1 MNMTIPGSMTAAVYQ
16 GAGRLVVEEVPV
28 PAIGPGELLLRVES
42 CGICHTDLKKI
53 KYDLLPGPRIYG
65 HETAGEVVAVGDGVS
80 AYQPGDSVIAF
91 HHIPCETCF
100 YCERK
105 LYAQCPVY
113 KKVGITAGFEPAGG
127 GFAQYVRVMDWIVRR
142 GVEKIPPGVSYETAC
157 LVEPVNTCVKAV
169 HQLAP
174 RAGDVVFIQG
184 QGPIGLIFT
193 MLAKRA
199 GCHVLATDRMP
210 ERRAL
215 ALKFGADAAIDPQ
228 AHDIVSLA
236 AGYTK
241 GRGADA
247 VISAVSGKGL
257 VEEAVRASRPGARL
271 MLFAQTSDQERI
283 ELSGKDIC
291 MGERILMGSYSA
303 SIDLQAESANLVFSG
318 ALRAG
323 ELVSHQVPLND
334 INDGIELALH
344 PSGKSL
350 KIIVQPQ
357 RWSK

>member
-1 MNMTIPGSMTAAVYQ
+1 MMIPGSMTAAVYH

-53 KYDLLPGPRIYG
+53 KYGLLPGPRIYG
-65 HETAGEVVAVGDGVS
+65 HETAGEVVAAGDGVT
-80 AYQPGDSVIAF
+80 AYRPGDRVIAF
-91 HHIPCETCF
+91 HHIPCENCF

-105 LYAQCPVY
+105 FYAQCPVY

-127 GFAQYVRVMDWIVRR
+127 GFAQYVRVMGWIARR
-142 GVEKIPPGVSYETAC
+142 GVEKIPPGVSYEAAC

-169 HQLAP
+169 HQLAL
-174 RAGDVVFIQG
+174 RTGDVVIVQG
-184 QGPIGLIFT
+184 QGPIGLMFT

-199 GCHVLATDRMP
+199 GCQVLVTDRMA

-215 ALKFGADAAIDPQ
+215 AVKFGADAAIDPQ
-228 AHDIVSLA
+228 ADDVA
-236 AGYTK
+236 AVAARATG

-247 VISAVSGKGL
+247 VISAVSGQGL
-257 VEEAVRASRPGARL
+257 VEEAVRASRPGARI

-291 MGERILMGSYSA
+291 MGERVLMGSYSA
-303 SIDLQAESANLVFSG
+303 SIDVQAESANLVFSG
-318 ALRAG
+318 ALRTA

-334 INDGIELALH
+334 INEGIELALH